1 MESFKDDL
9 MEFADSNESLVKKWI
24 KGTKLDTEDKEFTY
38 FFLAD
43 AVKLKTTLKKDGTRE
58 VGRGKNWI
66 AAQIPPNRCV
76 TFEEFIKHM

>member
-1 MESFKDDL
+1 MD
-9 MEFADSNESLVKKWI
+9 N
-24 KGTKLDTEDKEFTY
+24 EDKEFTY
-38 FFLAD
+38 FFLD
-43 AVKLKTTLKKDGTRE
+43 NSVQLKTILKKDGTRD